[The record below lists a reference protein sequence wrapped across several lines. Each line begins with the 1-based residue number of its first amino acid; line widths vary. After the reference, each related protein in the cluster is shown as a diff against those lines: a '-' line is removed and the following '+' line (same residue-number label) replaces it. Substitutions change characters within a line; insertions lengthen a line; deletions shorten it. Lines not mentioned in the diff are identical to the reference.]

1 VAAESI
7 QAPVPAPAADGRR
20 AARRTE
26 LDALRLLCLFAI
38 VMIHL
43 VSGAWEDEPVASAAW
58 RVLNVFD
65 ALSRFGVPVFVMISG
80 ALLLD
85 PARAVTLRDL
95 YLRRVPRLAC
105 AWVFWSL
112 LYASRYLMVG
122 RGAPVGETLRT
133 FFDAFLSGEFHLW
146 FIGMLIGLYMA
157 APFLRPAAADPKLRR
172 YFLLLSALIASV
184 LPSLAELFPALPFA
198 GTLVDALYLYV
209 PAGYSLYFMLGY
221 ALSAERPPLWAR
233 AAVYALGL
241 LGALVTILG
250 TEAALL
256 RDPAFGSKLFWYLTP
271 NVVCQSAAVF
281 LFFTDVLSR
290 VRWRTRAVKL
300 LAALSDLGFGAF
312 LCHEVFVILLPH
324 LGLSVLTLPP
334 LVMAPLLAL
343 GVLGAS
349 LAVSFVLNRIPG
361 VRKYIV

>member
-1 VAAESI
+1 M
-7 QAPVPAPAADGRR
+7 QASPPTADGGHR

-38 VMIHL
+38 VMIHI
-43 VSGAWEDEPVASAAW
+43 VSGAWADEPVSSAAW
-58 RVLNVFD
+58 RALNVLD

-85 PARAVTLRDL
+85 PARPVTLRGL
-95 YLRRVPRLAC
+95 YLRRIPRLAC

-112 LYASRYLMVG
+112 LYASRYLVVG
-122 RGAPVGETLRT
+122 RGAPTGDRLQT
-133 FFDAFLSGEFHLW
+133 FLNAFLSGEFHLW

-172 YFLLLSALIASV
+172 YFLLLSALVASV

-221 ALSAERPPLWAR
+221 ALSAARPPRLAR
-233 AAVYALGL
+233 AAIYALGL
-241 LGALVTILG
+241 LGALVTICG

-256 RDPAFGSKLFWYLTP
+256 NDPAFGSKLFGYLTP

-281 LFFTDVLSR
+281 LFFSDVLSR
-290 VRWRTRAVKL
+290 VRWRAQTVKL
-300 LAALSDLGFGAF
+300 LAALSDLGFGAY
-312 LCHEVFVILLPH
+312 LCHELFVILLPH

-334 LVMAPLLAL
+334 LVMAPILTL
-343 GVLGAS
+343 GVLIAS
-349 LAVSFVLNRIPG
+349 LAVSFALNRIPV